1 MTQAR
6 ILIVEDERIVAT
18 DLRQRLTSVGYT
30 VVGMAATGDEAIRM
44 VEETSPDLV
53 LMDIT
58 LKGDMDGVQA
68 ATAILGR
75 CEIPVLYL
83 TANADSGTL
92 ERAKTTGPFGY
103 ILKPSTSLRLTGNS
117 ARANAGSRQP
127 SEASGTRSLSPTGTG
142 ISPS

>member
-68 ATAILGR
+68 ASAI
-75 CEIPVLYL
+75 
-83 TANADSGTL
+83 S
-92 ERAKTTGPFGY
+92 
-103 ILKPSTSLRLTGNS
+103 
-117 ARANAGSRQP
+117 
-127 SEASGTRSLSPTGTG
+127 
-142 ISPS
+142 